1 MPRLFSLQKR
11 SLSLNGH
18 RTSVALEPAFWA
30 VLEEA
35 AAPAPLAALVATQD
49 EMRDAGEALAS
60 RLRLVALAYARA
72 RSGSDATGR

>member
-1 MPRLFSLQKR
+1 MLEKR

-35 AAPAPLAALVATQD
+35 AAPGTLAALVAAQD
-49 EMRDAGEALAS
+49 AARDEGHPLAS
-60 RLRLVALAYARA
+60 QLRLFALAYAR
-72 RSGSDATGR
+72 SATGAAGR